1 MTSLATA
8 RLVLRPHAISD
19 EALYCAFWAAAVRP
33 IEGVTSIAPL
43 DPELAFARLLRFIGH
58 WSVFGFGPFVVEELA
73 TGRIVGEVGFAHM
86 RRGNGADFD
95 GVPEAMWK
103 IDGQLTGRG
112 VATEAVEAA
121 TRWFDESGTSQRAVC
136 MIDAL
141 NTPSLAIATR
151 FGFHPFREMMFRNN
165 PVRLFERV
173 RGK

>member
-1 MTSLATA
+1 
-8 RLVLRPHAISD
+8 
-19 EALYCAFWAAAVRP
+19 
-33 IEGVTSIAPL
+33 
-43 DPELAFARLLRFIGH
+43 
-58 WSVFGFGPFVVEELA
+58 
-73 TGRIVGEVGFAHM
+73 
-86 RRGNGADFD
+86 
-95 GVPEAMWK
+95 MWK

-121 TRWFDESGTSQRAVC
+121 TRWFDESGTSQRTVC

-173 RGK
+173 REIGRQGETLNRFQNVLKPVQGLGRSRFEARVGHVNSWSLSCVSFF